1 MHREVPKELLNC
13 YLVIEVL
20 GKTSISQIFRYLPNE
35 YFLHFNKHSKR
46 IRRTMD
52 LNTIVDNI
60 YRGVYTSP
68 ADF

>member
-1 MHREVPKELLNC
+1 MNREVPKELLNC

-20 GKTSISQIFRYLPNE
+20 GKTPISQIFRYLPNE
-35 YFLHFNKHSKR
+35 YFLHFNKLSKR

-52 LNTIVDNI
+52 LYTIVDNI
-60 YRGVYTSP
+60 FRGMYTSP